1 MKKFS
6 QWLNEDLDLV
16 LLEKRVDTTL
26 NASLTELL
34 PALAFNKKY
43 HPTSVEDFK
52 KFLYKMSFKDG
63 KVLGSFP
70 KMDLPA
76 AKLVVAKIP
85 TMDVKFSKTKIENA
99 LGITEWLYD
108 LDKQHKIKNV
118 VWGYRAKPAG
128 IPKTHAGDIFVF
140 FKDGTK
146 LGVSLKAGT
155 KKSKEPLKNTYVG
168 TQYKNLGYDLE
179 PLYNE
184 WWTKVYSKIPGV
196 TDIAKKSNY
205 YSKGVK
211 NEVTQLYVDYY
222 LENETEANVLYTK
235 MLKIA
240 REHFCEIVNDLKVDE
255 FKEWV
260 ATTFNIQRKGGKKD
274 EVPLVLVKAV
284 GTTAEQKG
292 DDIADLLPLT
302 TKFHAYLNPK
312 SVQEYLI
319 DIYTPLDKKT
329 LKMTIRSDS
338 GVRKEKKPGAQGR
351 LGQYSMLKMQ
361 YSGVLD

>member
-1 MKKFS
+1 MKRYTG
-6 QWLNEDLDLV
+6 WLNEDLDLY

-34 PALAFNKKY
+34 PALAFNMKQ

-52 KFLYKMSFKDG
+52 KFLYKLSFKNAN
-63 KVLGSFP
+63 VLKSFP
-70 KMDLPA
+70 KADLPA
-76 AKLVVAKIP
+76 AKLVIEKIP
-85 TMDVKFSKTKIENA
+85 TMDVKFSTTKIENA
-99 LGITEWLYD
+99 LGITDWLYD
-108 LDKQHKIKNV
+108 LNSQQKIKSV
-118 VWGYRAKPAG
+118 IWGYRAKPAG
-128 IPKTHAGDIFVF
+128 IPKTHAGDIFIF
-140 FKDGTK
+140 FKDGSK

-179 PLYNE
+179 PLYSE
-184 WWTKVYSKIPGV
+184 WWTNVYSKIPGV
-196 TDIAKKSNY
+196 KDVAKKSNY
-205 YSKGVK
+205 YTKGVK

-222 LENETEANVLYTK
+222 VENETEANVLYTR

-240 REHFCEIVNDLKVDE
+240 REHFCEIINDLKVGE

-260 ATTFNIQRKGGKKD
+260 ATTFNIQAKGGKKVD
-274 EVPLVLVKAV
+274 VPLVLVKAV
-284 GTTAEQKG
+284 GKTAEQKG
-292 DDIADLLPLT
+292 DDIVDLLPLT

-338 GVRKEKKPGAQGR
+338 GVRAEKKPGAQGR

-361 YSGVLD
+361 YSGVA